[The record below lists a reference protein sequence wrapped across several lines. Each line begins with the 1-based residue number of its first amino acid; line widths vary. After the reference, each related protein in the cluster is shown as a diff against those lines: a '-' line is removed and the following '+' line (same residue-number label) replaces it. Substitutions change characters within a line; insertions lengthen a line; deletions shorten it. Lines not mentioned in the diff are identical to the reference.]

1 VPTALRCKVRPIS
14 PLNAALACD
23 ASTGGSAAIRSGGDF
38 AGESSSVVSTHGRR
52 AKIPGFDGWADG
64 TRVAGSPG
72 SVAPSSYAVGGSAE
86 AAATAAK

>member
-23 ASTGGSAAIRSGGDF
+23 ASTGGSAAIRSGGGF

-52 AKIPGFDGWADG
+52 AKTPGFDGWADG
-64 TRVAGSPG
+64 TRVAGSLG
-72 SVAPSSYAVGGSAE
+72 RLVPSSYPVGDSAE